1 LVLLALVAVPA
12 PAMGVQ
18 LTLYWADNSSNESGF
33 RVERKTGSGGTYAE
47 IAVVAANITS
57 YTNYNLASSTTYCY
71 RLRAYNSSGVSP
83 YSNESCVTTGQST
96 LNLTVAKS
104 GTGSGTVS
112 SSPGGINCGSDCTE
126 AFLSGT
132 VVTLAAAASTGSR
145 FDGWSG
151 GGCAGTGTC
160 TLSGN
165 SSLTVTAT
173 FTSAS
178 TTSTTY
184 RASTDFSLVQGYR
197 GWSYRDSTGA
207 ALTPDAAAGRWVG
220 AESYLWLWPGGG
232 HPGSLRDVVRRW
244 TAPQN
249 GTARITGKAW
259 DQDPGCGDGV
269 VALIRHAGTEIW
281 RATIANGNTTGV
293 AFGLTRTIRQG
304 EVLDFVI
311 NRGGNN
317 YCDSTAFDP
326 TITLSP

>member
-1 LVLLALVAVPA
+1 LVLLALVVAPG
-12 PAMGVQ
+12 PAMGAQ

-33 RVERKTGSGGTYAE
+33 RVERKTGSGGTYGE

-71 RLRAYNSSGVSP
+71 RVRAFNSAGVSP
-83 YSNESCVTTGQST
+83 YSNESCATIGQST

-112 SSPGGINCGSDCTE
+112 SSPSGISCGSDCTQ

-151 GGCAGTGTC
+151 GGCANTGSC

-165 SSLTVTAT
+165 STLTVTAT
-173 FTSAS
+173 FTS
-178 TTSTTY
+178 TTGSTTY
-184 RASTDFSLVQGYR
+184 RADADFSLVQGYR
-197 GWSYRDSTGA
+197 GWYYRDSTGA
-207 ALTPDAAAGRWVG
+207 ALTPDAAAGVWRG
-220 AESYLWLWPGGG
+220 AEAYLLLWPGKG
-232 HPGSLRDVVRRW
+232 HPGSLRDVVLRW

-249 GTARITGKAW
+249 GTVRITGKAW
-259 DQDPGCGDGV
+259 DLDPGGGDGV
-269 VALIRHAGTEIW
+269 VVLIRHAGTEIW

-293 AFGLTRTIRQG
+293 AFDRTRTIRQG

-317 YCDSTAFDP
+317 SSDSTSFNP